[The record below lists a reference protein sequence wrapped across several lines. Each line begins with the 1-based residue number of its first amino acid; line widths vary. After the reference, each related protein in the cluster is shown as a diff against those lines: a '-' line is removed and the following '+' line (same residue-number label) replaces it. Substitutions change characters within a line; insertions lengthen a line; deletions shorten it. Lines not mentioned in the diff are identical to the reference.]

1 MRNNGKAI
9 VMNSEKKLVPSL
21 RFPAFQQDGE
31 WKEQEFGSLFNPL
44 PNNTLS
50 RADLKEGKGEVYNV
64 HYGDVLIKLNSYTD
78 IQQGKLP
85 AIKTV
90 NDIDKYLKSRLQDGD
105 IVIADTAEDET
116 VGKCTEIVNVH
127 ETIVVSGLHT
137 IPCRPQIKFAQAY
150 LGYYM
155 NSNAFH
161 NKLLPIMQGVKVTSI
176 SKSALQNIDLEF
188 PESLEEQQK
197 IAECLSSID
206 SYISSINEKVEHLK
220 AHKTSLLQKLF
231 PQNGKKVPEYRFS
244 EFEKDRAWEMMKFGD
259 VTIVVNRRNKSNRS
273 LPIYSISN
281 KDGFV
286 LQSEQFNGLDSES
299 RGYDISLYKI
309 VGRNTFAYNP
319 ARINIGSIGYSGDLK
334 EVLISSLY
342 VCFKTT
348 DELDDEFLICFLKTA
363 QFNQAV
369 ENNVEGGIRSYLF
382 YENFSRIK
390 ICLPSLLEQKKIA
403 STILSIDEVISKYTD
418 KVSLLE
424 EYKKGLMQQLFPTI
438 TK

>member
-1 MRNNGKAI
+1 MNTGK
-9 VMNSEKKLVPSL
+9 KHVPLL
-21 RFPAFQQDGE
+21 RFPTFRQDGE
-31 WKEQEFGSLFNPL
+31 WGNVKLGDYLLQTPDYGLNAPAVPYSESLPTYL
-44 PNNTLS
+44 
-50 RADLKEGKGEVYNV
+50 R
-64 HYGDVLIKLNSYTD
+64 ITD
-78 IQQGKLP
+78 ITDSGKFDKSHL
-85 AIKTV
+85 ASV
-90 NDIDKYLKSRLQDGD
+90 NAVITPENSLQEGD
-105 IVIADTAEDET
+105 LVVARTGAS
-116 VGKCTEIVNVH
+116 VGKVYKYRKEDGLLVFAGFLIRLRPNPNRCNSEYLFQYMLSPTYKRWVDITSTRSGQPGINSTEYASLTV
-127 ETIVVSGLHT
+127 
-137 IPCRPQIKFAQAY
+137 PFPQ
-150 LGYYM
+150 
-155 NSNAFH
+155 
-161 NKLLPIMQGVKVTSI
+161 KLL
-176 SKSALQNIDLEF
+176 
-188 PESLEEQQK
+188 EQQK
-197 IAECLSSID
+197 IADCLSSID
-206 SYISSINEKVEHLK
+206 LYISSINEKVGQLK

-231 PQNGKKVPEYRFS
+231 PQRGQTVPEYRFS
-244 EFEKDRAWEMMKFGD
+244 EFEKDRAWEKMKLGD

-281 KDGFV
+281 KDGFI
-286 LQSEQFNGLDSES
+286 LQSEQFDGLDSES

-424 EYKKGLMQQLFPTI
+424 DYKKGLMQQLFPTI

>member
-1 MRNNGKAI
+1 
-9 VMNSEKKLVPSL
+9 MNIEKKLVPLL
-21 RFPAFQQDGE
+21 RFPAFQQNEE
-31 WKEQEFGSLFNPL
+31 WKEQKFGSLFSFL

-50 RADLKEGKGEVYNV
+50 RADMKEGKGDVYNV

-90 NDIDKYLKSRLQDGD
+90 NDIDKYLKARLQDGD
-105 IVIADTAEDET
+105 IVIADTAEDEA

-127 ETIVVSGLHT
+127 DTIVVSGLHT

-150 LGYYM
+150 LGYYI

-161 NKLLPIMQGVKVTSI
+161 SKLLPIMQGVKVTSI
-176 SKSALQNIDLEF
+176 SKTALQNIDLVY
-188 PESLEEQQK
+188 PESLEEQKK

-206 SYISSINEKVEHLK
+206 AYIFSINEKVERLM
-220 AHKTSLLQKLF
+220 AHKNSLLQKLF
-231 PQNGKKVPEYRFS
+231 PQKDESIPEYRFP
-244 EFEKDRAWEMMKFGD
+244 EFEKDRAWGKTKLGD
-259 VTIVVNRRNKSNRS
+259 VTTVINRRNKSNRS

-281 KDGFV
+281 KEGFI
-286 LQSEQFNGLDSES
+286 LQSEQFEGLDSES
-299 RGYDISLYKI
+299 RGYDISQYKI
-309 VGRNTFAYNP
+309 VVRNTFAYNP
-319 ARINIGSIGYSGDLK
+319 ARINIGSIGYSGNLK

-382 YENFSRIK
+382 YENFSRIR
-390 ICLPSLLEQKKIA
+390 IALPSLQEQKKIA
-403 STILSIDEVISKYTD
+403 SIILSIDDVISKYTG
-418 KVSLLE
+418 KLSLLE
-424 EYKKGLMQQLFPTI
+424 DYKKGLIQELFPTI

>member
-1 MRNNGKAI
+1 M
-9 VMNSEKKLVPSL
+9 EKLDKIKPLL
-21 RFPAFQQDGE
+21 RFPAFIQDGE
-31 WKEQEFGSLFNPL
+31 WKEQKFGGLFAFL

-50 RADLKEGKGEVYNV
+50 RADLKEGEGDIYNL

-78 IQQGKLP
+78 VQRDKLP

-90 NDIDKYLKSRLQDGD
+90 DDIERYRKACLKDGD

-127 ETIVVSGLHT
+127 NTLVVSGLHT

-176 SKSALQNIDLEF
+176 SKSALQNIDLAF

-206 SYISSINEKVEHLK
+206 SYISSINEKVEQLK
-220 AHKTSLLQKLF
+220 AHKKSLMQKLF
-231 PQNGKKVPEYRFS
+231 PQGGQTVPEYRFS
-244 EFEKDRAWEMMKFGD
+244 EFPKDGTWKKMKLGD
-259 VTIVVNRRNKSNRS
+259 VTTVINRRNKSSRS

-286 LQSEQFNGLDSES
+286 LQSEQFDGLDSES

-319 ARINIGSIGYSGDLK
+319 ARINIGSIGYSGNLK

-348 DELDDEFLICFLKTA
+348 DELDDEFLQCFLKTA
-363 QFNQAV
+363 EFNQAV

-382 YENFSRIK
+382 YENFSRIR
-390 ICLPSLLEQKKIA
+390 IALPSLQEQKKIA
-403 STILSIDEVISKYTD
+403 TTILSIDDVISKYTN
-418 KVSLLE
+418 KVSLLND
-424 EYKKGLMQQLFPTI
+424 YKKGLMQQLFPTI